1 MKKLQFTVTVE
12 FEDNINDD
20 NDIMEVAGNIANAIV
35 FYADGQGI
43 APEYGD
49 TYTKAVSVK
58 PQFLDQTVHQ
68 VIA

>member
-12 FEDNINDD
+12 FEDKINDD

-35 FYADGQGI
+35 FYAGGQGI

-58 PQFLDQTVHQ
+58 PQFVDQAIHQ

>member
-1 MKKLQFTVTVE
+1 MKTLQFTVTVE

-35 FYADGQGI
+35 YYAGGQGI
-43 APEYGD
+43 APENGD
-49 TYTKAVSVK
+49 TYTKAVTVK
-58 PQFLDQTVHQ
+58 PQFLDQEVHQ